1 MAQSGYTPIQLY
13 YSSTGGNIPLAG
25 NLANGELAINIT
37 DGKLFYKNNAGA
49 VKLFANGATGGGVD
63 QVFFQNGQTVTTNYT
78 ITTNFNA
85 GTFGPVSI
93 DTGITV
99 TVPTGSVWTVV

>member
-13 YSSTGGNIPLAG
+13 YSTTTGNVPSSG
-25 NLANGELAINIT
+25 NLLNGELAINIT
-37 DGKLFYKNNAGA
+37 DGKLFYKNNAGT
-49 VKLFANGATGGGVD
+49 VKLVASGATGGGSD
-63 QVFFQNGQTVTTNYT
+63 QIFIQNGQTVTSNYT

-93 DTGITV
+93 DSGVTV
-99 TVPTGSVWTVV
+99 TVPTGSVWTVI